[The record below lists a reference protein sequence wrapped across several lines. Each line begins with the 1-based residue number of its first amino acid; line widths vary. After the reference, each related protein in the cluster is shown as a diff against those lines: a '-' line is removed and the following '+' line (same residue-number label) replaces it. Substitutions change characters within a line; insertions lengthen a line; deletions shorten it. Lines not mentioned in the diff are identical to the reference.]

1 MNSIFPDG
9 ISMTEI
15 VAAVKR
21 TKNIFENSEAARKI
35 HQKGPSDFVTEVD
48 FQVQEYLAGELAR
61 LRPEIQFMGEE
72 RDNSALNLDGS
83 LWILDP
89 VDGTTNL
96 IHGYCQSCVSLALSV
111 KREIVA
117 GVIYNPYTEET
128 FTAERD
134 GGAFLNGAPIR
145 VSQTAELV
153 SGIVDFGSA
162 PYYHQHADWNFL
174 RTKEIFLHCQ
184 DIRRLGSAALAMAA
198 VACGRCEASYELYLK
213 PWDYAAGLLIVQE
226 AGGKVTDFDGNRID
240 PTKPSAVLASNG
252 LIHEEIREYLGGL

>member
-35 HQKGPSDFVTEVD
+35 HQKGPSDFVTEVE

-96 IHGYCQSCVSLALSV
+96 IHGY
-111 KREIVA
+111 R
-117 GVIYNPYTEET
+117 
-128 FTAERD
+128 
-134 GGAFLNGAPIR
+134 
-145 VSQTAELV
+145 
-153 SGIVDFGSA
+153 
-162 PYYHQHADWNFL
+162 
-174 RTKEIFLHCQ
+174 
-184 DIRRLGSAALAMAA
+184 
-198 VACGRCEASYELYLK
+198 
-213 PWDYAAGLLIVQE
+213 
-226 AGGKVTDFDGNRID
+226 
-240 PTKPSAVLASNG
+240 
-252 LIHEEIREYLGGL
+252 